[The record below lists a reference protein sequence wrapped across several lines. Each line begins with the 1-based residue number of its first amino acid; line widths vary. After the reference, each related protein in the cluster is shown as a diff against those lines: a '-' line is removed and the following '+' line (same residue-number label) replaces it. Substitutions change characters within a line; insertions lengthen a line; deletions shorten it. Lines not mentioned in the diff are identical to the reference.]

1 MSNCMSVSLVSAFP
15 PQGGVLTLNI
25 VGVKAEVIAAL
36 FSVIP
41 PLGEVGRG
49 LEFTFSRRSSEAR
62 GKDVPLL
69 DVPED
74 TGSVLRHSYLRLP
87 LLDRCLLC
95 GVAFSEASG
104 SWFETQ
110 LQNVGG

>member
-1 MSNCMSVSLVSAFP
+1 MSVSLVSASP
-15 PQGGVLTLNI
+15 PQGGFLTLNI

-41 PLGEVGRG
+41 PLGEAGRG

-69 DVPED
+69 DVQQAVPED
-74 TGSVLRHSYLRLP
+74 TGRSSV
-87 LLDRCLLC
+87 
-95 GVAFSEASG
+95 
-104 SWFETQ
+104 TQ
-110 LQNVGG
+110 I